1 MLVQNYF
8 HHDYSIQSLGPH
20 KRLPTTDASKIRT
33 GGRLIQISWIDRVTE
48 SLNISNALPTCRLWI
63 QFATNVLF
71 SRWYFKDHLG

>member
-48 SLNISNALPTCRLWI
+48 SLNISKTLHQRIDIEFSLPRMFFLAADT
-63 QFATNVLF
+63 
-71 SRWYFKDHLG
+71 SRII